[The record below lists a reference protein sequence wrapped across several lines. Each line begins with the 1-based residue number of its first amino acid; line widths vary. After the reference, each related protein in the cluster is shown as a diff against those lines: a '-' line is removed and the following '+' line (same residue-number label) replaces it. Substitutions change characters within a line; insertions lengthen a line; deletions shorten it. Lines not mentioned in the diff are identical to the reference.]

1 MKAAQALYKK
11 ELVGYFQ
18 SPVAYVFLIVFLLST
33 VGTTF
38 FLGRFFE
45 SGQASLEIFFLFHPW
60 LYLFLV
66 PAAGM
71 GLWAEERSQGTLEIL
86 FTLPISLWGAV
97 TAKFLAAWSFLGI
110 ALALTFP
117 MVLTLWYLGSPDNGV
132 MLAGYLGSF
141 LMAGAYLQK
150 DHPKSRRTLE
160 KVYELFPVLEQRSP
174 QIAGTLS
181 GGEQQM
187 LAIGRAFMSEPKLL
201 CIDEPSTGLA
211 PLVRREVFE
220 KISEINRMGI
230 TILLVEQEVSLVF
243 KMSCRNYV
251 LSSGK
256 IIAQGSGQQ
265 LLEDEVLR
273 KTYLGL

>member
-1 MKAAQALYKK
+1 MLLEIAHLTVRYEKAVLINDLSLCVDTG
-11 ELVGYFQ
+11 ELVSLVGPNGAGK
-18 SPVAYVFLIVFLLST
+18 STTLRAISGLVAWEREIKRRSTSGDIFLEGTVTFNGERIDQIPAHEIVQRGLVLCPERRRPFREMTVLDNLL
-33 VGTTF
+33 
-38 FLGRFFE
+38 
-45 SGQASLEIFFLFHPW
+45 
-60 LYLFLV
+60 
-66 PAAGM
+66 
-71 GLWAEERSQGTLEIL
+71 
-86 FTLPISLWGAV
+86 
-97 TAKFLAAWSFLGI
+97 
-110 ALALTFP
+110 
-117 MVLTLWYLGSPDNGV
+117 
-132 MLAGYLGSF
+132 
-141 LMAGAYLQK
+141 AGAYLQK
-150 DHPKSRRTLE
+150 DPKKSRETLD
-160 KVYELFPVLEQRSP
+160 KVYELFPVLKQRSP

-211 PLVRREVFE
+211 PRLRQEVFE
-220 KISEINRMGI
+220 KIAEINRLGI

-256 IIAQGSGQQ
+256 IIAQGTGEQ